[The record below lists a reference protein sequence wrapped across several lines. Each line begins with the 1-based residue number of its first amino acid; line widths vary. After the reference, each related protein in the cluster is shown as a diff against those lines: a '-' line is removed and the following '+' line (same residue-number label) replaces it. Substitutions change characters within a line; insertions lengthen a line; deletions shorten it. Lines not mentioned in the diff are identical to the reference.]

1 MKKTRTAMRFAAL
14 AAALVIAAGVPL
26 AVPSGAFPDTALTAT
41 AAYVVEEG
49 DHTDGT
55 SGSLHYSKY
64 SDHVTITGHEPDA
77 TSFTIPATIDGT
89 PVTRIGDYAFNGAKM
104 SSIEIPDSVTYIGH
118 YAFTM
123 CENLTSVSLPSSL
136 EMVNTCAFQQCSK
149 LATVEFP
156 ATAILLESRVFDETP
171 WLEAQRAK
179 DPLVIVNDTLIDG
192 MTYTGGDLELPSSIK
207 HIAGGAFYMNTKL
220 TSIVAPGVQEINDS
234 TFWHCENLTKAEL
247 PAITEIGA
255 TAFDSCAKL
264 QDLKVP
270 GTMKAIQ
277 TYAFADCTAHATITV
292 YGTEDQW
299 RQVQINDSSSDFLKN
314 ATYIF
319 DSSYVPPT
327 DPPEEVIG
335 DVNDDG
341 EFTVLDIVALQKWL
355 LAVPGATLKNNDAA
369 DMDKNDIIDIFDLGL
384 MKRALLEQ

>member
-26 AVPSGAFPDTALTAT
+26 AAGTDPGAAITASAVL
-41 AAYVVEEG
+41 VVEEG
-49 DHTDGT
+49 DYTEGTTD
-55 SGSLHYSKY
+55 SLYYNKY
-64 SDHVTITGHEPDA
+64 SDHVTITGHKSGA
-77 TSFTIPATIDGT
+77 TSITIPSEIEGL
-89 PVTRIGDYAFNGAKM
+89 PVTHIDDYAFNGTEA
-104 SSIEIPDSVTYIGH
+104 SSVEIPDTVTYIGH

-123 CENLTSVSLPSSL
+123 SPNLTSITLPSSL
-136 EMVNTCAFQQCSK
+136 EMINTCAFEQCAK

-156 ATAILLESRVFDETP
+156 STAILLESRVFDETP

-192 MTYTGGDLELPSSIK
+192 MTYTGVDLELPSSIK
-207 HIAGGAFYMNTKL
+207 HIAGGAFYQNTNI

-234 TFWHCENLTKAEL
+234 TFWQCENLTKAEL
-247 PAITEIGA
+247 PAITEIGV
-255 TAFDSCAKL
+255 TAFGHCSKL
-264 QDLKVP
+264 QDLKIP

-277 TYAFADCTAHATITV
+277 TYAFTECTGHATITV

-299 RQVQINDSSSDFLKN
+299 KQVQINDTSSNFLTD

-327 DPPEEVIG
+327 DPPEEVIC

-384 MKRALLEQ
+384 MKRALLDQ

>member
-26 AVPSGAFPDTALTAT
+26 AAGTDPGAAITASAVL
-41 AAYVVEEG
+41 VVEEG
-49 DHTDGT
+49 DHTEGT
-55 SGSLHYSKY
+55 TDSLYYNKY
-64 SDHVTITGHEPDA
+64 SDHVTITGHQPDA
-77 TSFTIPATIDGT
+77 TSFTIPAEIDGT

-104 SSIEIPDSVTYIGH
+104 SSIEIPDSITYIGH
-118 YAFTM
+118 YAFAL
-123 CENLTSVSLPSSL
+123 CNDLTSVTLPSSL
-136 EMVNTCAFQQCSK
+136 EMVNTCAFQQCYK

-156 ATAILLESRVFDETP
+156 ATAIQFESRVFDETP

-179 DPLVIVNDTLIDG
+179 DPIVIVNDTLIDG
-192 MTYTGGDLELPSSIK
+192 ATYSGGDLELSSSIK

-247 PAITEIGA
+247 PSITEIGV
-255 TAFDSCAKL
+255 TAFGGCTKL
-264 QDLKVP
+264 QDLKIP

-277 TYAFADCTAHATITV
+277 THAFTDCTSHATITV

-341 EFTVLDIVALQKWL
+341 VFTVLDIVALQKWL